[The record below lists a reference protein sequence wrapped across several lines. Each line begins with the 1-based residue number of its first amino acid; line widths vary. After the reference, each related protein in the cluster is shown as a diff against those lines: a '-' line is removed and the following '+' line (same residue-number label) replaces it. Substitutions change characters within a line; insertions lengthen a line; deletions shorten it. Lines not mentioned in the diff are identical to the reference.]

1 MTGSGQKQGGPDPPE
16 EHIPVLAGP
25 ALEWLGVREDGT
37 YVDCT
42 AGGGGHSERIAQR
55 LRGGTLIAIDRDIA
69 AVDRVTARLARYS
82 CARVVHAN
90 YGDLEA
96 VLGELGIA
104 RLDGVLIDAGLS
116 SPQLD
121 SADRGFSF
129 QQGGPLDMRM
139 DTSRGVTA
147 QAFLHD
153 VGEGELTHVLREY
166 GDLKKARA
174 LSAAICRRCAGGK
187 MQTTSDLTEAVCEV
201 FDFVQGIPDEVR
213 TVFQSIRIAVN
224 DEFNAL
230 ERGVRQAISLLS
242 PGGRIVCISF
252 HSGEDRIVKNAFREA
267 SRKRHIMEPDGRL
280 KETVPPVMK
289 LLTRK
294 PVVAS
299 AEEKRAN
306 SRAQSAKLRA
316 AERLPA

>member
-1 MTGSGQKQGGPDPPE
+1 MTGSGHKHDGPDPPDG
-16 EHIPVLAGP
+16 HIPVLAEP
-25 ALEWLGVREDGT
+25 ALEYLGVREDGT

-42 AGGGGHSERIAQR
+42 AGGGGHSERIAER
-55 LRGGTLIAIDRDIA
+55 LRGGTLVAIDRDLA

-96 VLGELGIA
+96 VLGELGIE

-121 SADRGFSF
+121 DAGRGFSF

-147 QAFLHD
+147 EAWLRD

-166 GDLKKARA
+166 GDLKKARP
-174 LSAAICRRCAGGK
+174 LAAVICKRSEAGR

-201 FDFVQGIPDEVR
+201 FDFVQGIPEEVR
-213 TVFQSIRIAVN
+213 TVFQSVRIAVN

-252 HSGEDRIVKNAFREA
+252 HSGEDRIVKNALREA
-267 SRKRHIMEPDGRL
+267 SRKRHIMEPDGRV
-280 KETVPPVMK
+280 KETAPPLVK

-299 AEEKRAN
+299 AEEVRAN

-316 AERLPA
+316 AERLAA